1 MEESEGV
8 AQALVRELTDRGETL
23 AAAESITGGRVAAAV
38 TAVPGS
44 SAVLAGAVVSYAT
57 RVKVDVLGVPAE
69 VVERDGVVS
78 EACARAMAEGVRRL
92 LDTTW
97 SVATT
102 GVAGPG
108 PSEGVPA
115 GTVWVGLAGPGTSRA
130 VLLGLEGSRGEIQ
143 ATATDDSLGLLAR
156 EVIGLR

>member
-143 ATATDDSLGLLAR
+143 AATTDDSLGLLAR